1 MPAAQSVL
9 ISPAVLAAAAVVVV
23 GAIALWANPRR
34 LINRMFFT
42 ASLHV
47 ALWLACVHMAVNTEN
62 GLIWLRASTSV
73 GAFLPL
79 HLWWLK
85 QAILVHG
92 GRPRAHARGAA
103 LAWTV
108 VSALLGA
115 LPLTHW
121 FVPAHS
127 TAEAPVYGWGYYGY
141 AIGLLAAYAA
151 LCRSAIIA
159 LREQTG
165 VTRIELQIALIGG
178 SAAAGTILL
187 LMLMRT
193 VVGSPLYLQP
203 FVILVF
209 YAATALAIT
218 THRIFDARHLLIMA
232 LQRLVLVLSVA
243 AFAYVGY
250 RVASLLLPPAL
261 ALVLV
266 TGLALALASVI
277 TRYLDTWFLR
287 YPKAVQARSAAFA
300 AAQREMR
307 TQELRRS
314 FGRVLRG
321 WGQAEHALILSAED
335 GDFEGENLRLPEDDP
350 VAKTLRDMAWA
361 TPERLARERDSPAR
375 AALRQFLQQHD
386 LGCLVM
392 TRGPT
397 LAVIVGVGVRPSRRP
412 FTFPEI
418 NQLRELAS
426 IFESALSRTHLLAKA
441 QRAEQLAT
449 VGLIGAGVAHEIR
462 NPLVSI
468 KTFVQLLP
476 THYHDEKFRERF
488 TRLIGDEVER
498 IDRLTEQLMD
508 LAAPKQYQCGPADL
522 HAVIESAM
530 EIATVRAQ
538 ERAVDLRCELNA
550 RPCIVWGDVAA
561 LKQVVLNL
569 TLNAIQAHEPNTS
582 GRWVRLETVRH
593 ADNTIQLIVTDNGPG
608 IPAGLR
614 DRLFEP
620 FNSTKSSG
628 FGLGLTVCSEI
639 LSSLNAT
646 ISVDS
651 PEPGHGATFRV
662 HLQCPPPTS

>member
-1 MPAAQSVL
+1 MFSDVAIIVN
-9 ISPAVLAAAAVVVV
+9 PAVIAILAVLST
-23 GAIALWANPRR
+23 GGIAYWANPKRA
-34 LINRMFFT
+34 INQVFLT
-42 ASLHV
+42 ASIHV
-47 ALWLACVHMAVNTEN
+47 AGWLGCLYAAGNSEN
-62 GLIWLRASTSV
+62 GLIWLRATTAV
-73 GAFLPL
+73 GALIPL
-79 HLWWLK
+79 HLWLLK
-85 QAILVHG
+85 EVIVSGA
-92 GRPRAHARGAA
+92 RAYRRLIGEGIG
-103 LAWTV
+103 WTV
-108 VSALLGA
+108 VCLVLAFISFTG
-115 LPLTHW
+115 W

-127 TAEAPVYGWGYYGY
+127 TSENPVYGTGFYVYIVLHATTY
-141 AIGLLAAYAA
+141 LALTRSTLA
-151 LCRSAIIA
+151 LMR
-159 LREQTG
+159 RQTG
-165 VTRIELQIALIGG
+165 VVKIELQIMLLGG
-178 SAAAGTILL
+178 SAAALVILL
-187 LMLMRT
+187 MMILRVLLEVSLR
-193 VVGSPLYLQP
+193 LQP
-203 FVILVF
+203 FVVLLF
-209 YAATALAIT
+209 YAVTALAIT
-218 THRIFDARHLLIMA
+218 THRIFDARHLLIVGV
-232 LQRLVLVLSVA
+232 QRLVLVLLVA
-243 AFAYVGY
+243 GFAYVGY
-250 RVASLLLPPAL
+250 KATAAFLPAAL
-261 ALVLV
+261 ALVVV
-266 TGLALALASVI
+266 TGLALALASFI
-277 TRYLDTWFLR
+277 TRHLDTWFLR

-307 TQELRRS
+307 TQELRQS
-314 FGRVLRG
+314 FSRVLRG
-321 WGQAEHALILSAED
+321 WGQAEHALILSAD
-335 GDFEGENLRLPEDDP
+335 AGDFEGDGMRLGEDDP
-350 VAKTLRDMAWA
+350 VVTTLRDMAWA
-361 TPERLARERDSPAR
+361 TPERLTRERETPAR
-375 AALRQFLQQHD
+375 VSLRNFLQQHD

-508 LAAPKQYQCGPADL
+508 LAAPKNYQCGPVDL
-522 HAVIESAM
+522 HAVIEGAM

-538 ERAVDLRCELNA
+538 ERQVDLRCELNA
-550 RPCIVWGDVAA
+550 RPSIVWGDVAA

-569 TLNAIQAHEPNTS
+569 TFNAIQAHEPDTT

-593 ADNTIQLIVTDNGPG
+593 ADNTMQLIATDNGPG
-608 IPAGLR
+608 IPAELR
-614 DRLFEP
+614 TRLFEP

-639 LSSLNAT
+639 LASLNAT
-646 ISVDS
+646 ISVDP
-651 PEPGHGATFRV
+651 PESGYGATFRV